1 MSWTEIC
8 VNNTHEKQRRE
19 KRREENPVCMC
30 QHSTNG
36 FGMYLFDL
44 LNNNSMARDR
54 DGQTEERGKLAMAM
68 ASSYL

>member
-1 MSWTEIC
+1 MDRIC

-19 KRREENPVCMC
+19 KEEKRREPSMYVPTLN
-30 QHSTNG
+30 NG
-36 FGMYLFDL
+36 FGMYLIDL

-68 ASSYL
+68 ASSSS